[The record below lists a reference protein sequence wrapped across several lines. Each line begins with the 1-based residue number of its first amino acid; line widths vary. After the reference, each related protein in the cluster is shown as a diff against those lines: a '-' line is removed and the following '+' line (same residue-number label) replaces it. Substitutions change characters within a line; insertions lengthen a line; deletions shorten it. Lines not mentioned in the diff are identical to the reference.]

1 MEIEL
6 RDESVLVR
14 FPEEI
19 RIIREVTDDEEYK
32 NSSLAKI

>member
-6 RDESVLVR
+6 SNSD
-14 FPEEI
+14 EEI
-19 RIIREVTDDEEYK
+19 RFPAMIKVIREVTDDEQYK